1 MLVGERGEL
10 PFAQRHR
17 PHPARPG
24 DAAVQLTEAV
34 EHAVKGVL
42 VGLLPCGGAQLGDQQ
57 VAGQGAWDVRVVLE
71 GTGESAQGVGELH
84 GQAGV
89 LVQEGLGRAN
99 ASSGAGFSRR

>member
-1 MLVGERGEL
+1 M
-10 PFAQRHR
+10 
-17 PHPARPG
+17 
-24 DAAVQLTEAV
+24 
-34 EHAVKGVL
+34 KGVL

-89 LVQEGLGRAN
+89 LVQEGLGKGERLLRGGVLAQVV
-99 ASSGAGFSRR
+99 GEEGEGLPRRGWCQG